1 MKHIESLKDSLGL
14 IDKYIIIS
22 ITDKKGIIT
31 DVSSAFCEIS
41 GYKKEELIGQ
51 PHNVVRHCN
60 MPKSTFKG
68 MWQTILN
75 GKIWSGEV
83 KNLKK
88 DGSFYWVKSKI
99 EPNFDSNGEIISFT
113 SIRHDITVEKELE
126 HMNKNL
132 EERIEHEVEKS
143 TSQLKMIQR
152 EQLKNIKLASIGSLA
167 AGITHEIN
175 TPLTYIK
182 GNFEMLQYD
191 MEDLPQSDIKERMQQ
206 DSVKITDGIK
216 RISNI
221 VESMREV
228 SQIQQE
234 PKEKTNILQTI
245 VTVLRVGYNRTK
257 QITKVFIN
265 GSPFHLEDEI
275 ENLELYSVIQKERV
289 EQVWLI
295 VINNALDQLMKK
307 VDYEQRYLNIE
318 LLKEGENIII
328 RFKDNGGGI
337 DESIMDKIFEP
348 FVSKKKHGG
357 IGIGLNIAQ
366 KIIKEQNGTICG
378 YNEDDNAVF
387 EISLKSA

>member
-1 MKHIESLKDSLGL
+1 M
-14 IDKYIIIS
+14 
-22 ITDKKGIIT
+22 
-31 DVSSAFCEIS
+31 
-41 GYKKEELIGQ
+41 
-51 PHNVVRHCN
+51 
-60 MPKSTFKG
+60 
-68 MWQTILN
+68 
-75 GKIWSGEV
+75 
-83 KNLKK
+83 
-88 DGSFYWVKSKI
+88 
-99 EPNFDSNGEIISFT
+99 
-113 SIRHDITVEKELE
+113 
-126 HMNKNL
+126 
-132 EERIEHEVEKS
+132 
-143 TSQLKMIQR
+143 
-152 EQLKNIKLASIGSLA
+152 
-167 AGITHEIN
+167 
-175 TPLTYIK
+175 
-182 GNFEMLQYD
+182 
-191 MEDLPQSDIKERMQQ
+191 
-206 DSVKITDGIK
+206 
-216 RISNI
+216 
-221 VESMREV
+221 
-228 SQIQQE
+228 
-234 PKEKTNILQTI
+234 
-245 VTVLRVGYNRTK
+245 
-257 QITKVFIN
+257 FIN